1 MQSLKKHFLERFS
14 KNENTFSLS
23 AREYADGSVSGQWT
37 DRFSGGLGGFQAVI
51 DCLVVDGNVA
61 WVSGVATQGYF
72 RNPETGEV
80 IDLAGLAVGTVVR
93 DNGASENDP
102 ADQISYSIFELDE
115 PFAICTEKPDYP
127 LFDVPQG
134 QVKVE

>member
-1 MQSLKKHFLERFS
+1 LLERFS

-23 AREYADGSVSGQWT
+23 KEVKYENSN
-37 DRFSGGLGGFQAVI
+37 VI
-51 DCLVVDGNVA
+51 
-61 WVSGVATQGYF
+61 
-72 RNPETGEV
+72 
-80 IDLAGLAVGTVVR
+80 GTVVR

-102 ADQISYSIFELDE
+102 ADQISYSVFELDE
-115 PFAICTEKPDYP
+115 PFALCTEKPDYP